1 MRTGSQ
7 LRTAALAVVVLM
19 VLAACGDGDA
29 GAGDGGVGAGGA
41 GETITMARGDW
52 DTGFMQ
58 AAIYQQLL
66 TELGYVVT
74 DPAAETRNAATF
86 YPAVSRGDIDL
97 WANGWFPLHDI
108 YLEREQFT
116 GQTITEPIEP
126 VGTQVEAGALQGYL
140 VDKAT
145 ADRLGI
151 TSMTDFEDTSIA
163 AEFDQDGDGLA
174 DLIGCNDGWGCNVVI
189 TEHIDEFDW
198 GNNVEQVVGDYNSLF
213 RDVMARVE
221 AGEPVLF
228 YTWTPNWTLAELAAG
243 DDVVWLQA
251 PSDEADDVETAVSGL
266 AGCAGGADPC
276 DLGWAINDIRAV
288 ANIEFLDDHPDV
300 KRLLEAV
307 TIPLEDIAAQ
317 NDRMATTADYTNA
330 DIQADAAAWIEA
342 NRATV
347 DQWLTTARG

>member
-1 MRTGSQ
+1 MK
-7 LRTAALAVVVLM
+7 LRYLALVAVLALVA
-19 VLAACGDGDA
+19 AACGDGD
-29 GAGDGGVGAGGA
+29 GGGGGVGASDA

-86 YPAVSRGDIDL
+86 YPAVSRGDIDF

-116 GQTITEPIEP
+116 GQTITEPIEK
-126 VGTQVEAGALQGYL
+126 VGLQVPAGALQGYL

-145 ADRLGI
+145 ADELGI
-151 TSMTDFEDTSIA
+151 TSMSDLADASVA
-163 AEFDQDGDGLA
+163 ATFDQDGDGKA

-189 TEHIDEFDW
+189 TEHIDELDW

-213 RDVMARVE
+213 RDVVQRVE

-228 YTWTPNWTLAELAAG
+228 YTWTPNWTLATLTPGE
-243 DDVVWLQA
+243 DVVWLSSPA
-251 PSDEADDVETAVSGL
+251 LEDDEGLTTVPGL

-276 DLGWAINDIRAV
+276 DLGWAVNNIQTV
-288 ANIEFLDDHPDV
+288 ANQDFLDDHPDV

-317 NDRMATTADYTNA
+317 NARMAEAGDYTNSDVQSDAVQWIA
-330 DIQADAAAWIEA
+330 D
-342 NRATV
+342 NRALV
-347 DQWLTTARG
+347 DQWMATARG